1 MDETLWFLIVGGV
14 LVFMG
19 VAATTFR
26 RLPVSAAMFYLG
38 IGYALG
44 PAGVNLLH
52 LDIVGDAHL
61 LRIMTEIAL
70 LVSLFAI
77 GLRLRVPVFDAL
89 WWLPLRLGAP
99 AMLLTIPLLMLF
111 GVYALRLDWGPA
123 LLLAAILAPTDPVLA
138 HDVQI
143 HDPGDRD
150 LLRFALSGEGGLND
164 GIALPFA
171 MLGLA
176 LCAAPPSAMTTAL
189 SWRFAATAVW
199 GIAGAVAIGA
209 VLGWATTHAVTWL
222 RTHHAQALGLEG
234 FFALGLI
241 ELSFGAAQLAHT
253 YGFLAVFAEGVAMRR
268 VEHQAS
274 GERSP
279 RSTIGT
285 VDSEDV
291 SATAA
296 DPDKAHAYMTESVLG
311 FTIELERIA
320 EVAIMAMIGNV
331 LATLRAPLL
340 TWQSAALIVVFFLLV
355 RPIAVELSLLGSR
368 ASQAQ
373 RRLMSWFGIRGTG
386 SFYYLVYALEHGQ
399 AAQILP
405 LAPLALAV
413 VTGSVVIHG
422 VSATPLMNWYHRAR
436 GPDP

>member
-61 LRIMTEIAL
+61 LRIITEIAL

-111 GVYALRLDWGPA
+111 GVYVLRLDWGPA

-138 HDVQI
+138 HDVQV
-143 HDPGDRD
+143 HNPGDRD

-176 LCAAPPSAMTTAL
+176 LCAAPPGSMTTAL

-209 VLGWATTHAVTWL
+209 ALGWATTHAVTWL

-241 ELSFGAAQLAHT
+241 ELSFGAAQLAYA
-253 YGFLAVFAEGVAMRR
+253 YGFLAVFAAGVAMRR

-296 DPDKAHAYMTESVLG
+296 APDKAHAHKTESVLG

-331 LATLRAPLL
+331 LATLRAPLF
-340 TWQSAALIVVFFLLV
+340 TWQSAALIVVLFLLA
-355 RPIAVELSLLGSR
+355 RPLAVELSLLGSR

-386 SFYYLVYALEHGQ
+386 SFYYLAYALEHGQ

>member
-61 LRIMTEIAL
+61 LRIITEIAL

-111 GVYALRLDWGPA
+111 GVYVLRLDWGPA

-138 HDVQI
+138 HDVQV
-143 HDPGDRD
+143 HNPGDRD

-176 LCAAPPSAMTTAL
+176 LCAAPPGSMTTAL

-209 VLGWATTHAVTWL
+209 ALGWATTHAVTWL

-241 ELSFGAAQLAHT
+241 ELSFGAAQLAYA
-253 YGFLAVFAEGVAMRR
+253 YGFLAVFAAGVAMRR

-331 LATLRAPLL
+331 LATLRAPLF
-340 TWQSAALIVVFFLLV
+340 TWQSAALIAVLFLLV
-355 RPIAVELSLLGSR
+355 RPLAVELSLLGSR

-386 SFYYLVYALEHGQ
+386 SFYYLAYALEHGQ